1 MPIESFQCIV
11 ASPTSRVVRFPFT
24 QSQKMTFEVRRET
37 VYNHSWSST
46 CQLKIFTPFA
56 GPVWKKHVKQGLC
69 SKFLCNLSTFTE
81 FWVESR
87 QEYNDTS
94 QKFRGTFKFTLRI
107 QHNMLQVKSS
117 AKILLIIWLNL
128 YLTSNKLCVV
138 AFNSPVSFLI
148 LCKWL
153 SAPQCV

>member
-1 MPIESFQCIV
+1 MGLKSNPRLGLLSPIHTLSHHPHPIENFQCIV

-46 CQLKIFTPFA
+46 CQLKIFTPFP
-56 GPVWKKHVKQGLC
+56 GTVWKKHVKQGLC
-69 SKFLCNLSTFTE
+69 SKFLCNLSTFRE

-107 QHNMLQVKSS
+107 QQNVTSKKFSENSFDNVIELVIQVTSS
-117 AKILLIIWLNL
+117 A
-128 YLTSNKLCVV
+128 
-138 AFNSPVSFLI
+138 
-148 LCKWL
+148 
-153 SAPQCV
+153 